1 MKRLLAILFVLTSV
15 LILADHSLRA
25 ARHSQRLQA
34 SAMQLLAP
42 VAIEQVGAFQIAA
55 GGRSWTY
62 VLRDSTWRY
71 PAYFDAF
78 VQSNRVDQYLKS
90 LLQATATVVGSK
102 PSDWK
107 HFGLAPGQAI
117 KTDLVDPAG
126 VALLSAWIGRGAP
139 GTGASESYIRLAAA
153 DTVYH
158 LHANPLLALDNA
170 NPPMLD
176 RRVLPQALVRRSI
189 AKITFEHQ
197 GPLQTLYRVETAA
210 ALPTAPGAPPDG
222 PTYAWLA
229 TFAAAQDTVLNTNAF
244 AYTYFLTRLTYE
256 ALHDPR
262 TPDAFAAPVGKLH
275 LEDDAGTVD
284 VLEVGNQNAAGH
296 TYLRHATTGHLYS
309 LKAEKSALL
318 FPSRAA
324 LTDTLPDPSP
334 YQRAQPY
341 GASMFSNN

>member
-1 MKRLLAILFVLTSV
+1 MKRLLAILFVV
-15 LILADHSLRA
+15 AVALIVADHSQRA
-25 ARHSQRLQA
+25 ARRSARLHA
-34 SAMQLLAP
+34 SALRPLAP
-42 VAIEQVGAFQIAA
+42 VAVEQVGAFQIAA

-62 VLRDSTWRY
+62 VQRDSSWRY

-90 LLQATATVVGSK
+90 LLQATGTVVGSE
-102 PSDWK
+102 PGDWQ
-107 HFGLAPGQAI
+107 HFGLAPGRAV

-126 VALLSAWIGRGAP
+126 KGLLSAWIGRGAP
-139 GTGASESYIRLAAA
+139 GPGAAESYVRLASA

-176 RRVLPQALVRRSI
+176 RRVLPQVLARRSI

-197 GPLQTLYRVETAA
+197 GPLQTLRRVETAA
-210 ALPTAPGAPPDG
+210 FAAAPGASPEG

-229 TFAAAQDTVLNTNAF
+229 AFAAAEDTVLNANAF
-244 AYTYFLTRLTYE
+244 AYTSFLTRLIYE

-262 TPDAFAAPVGKLH
+262 TPNALVPLVGKLH

-284 VLEVGNQNAAGH
+284 VLEVGGPNAEGH

-309 LKAEKSALL
+309 LSAPKAALL
-318 FPSRAA
+318 FPSQTA

-334 YQRAQPY
+334 YQSAQPY
-341 GASMFSNN
+341 GPSMFGM